1 MRNNQQEFEEK
12 KKELF
17 EEFLQNEPDE
27 SDAERDQALE
37 NLVVELVRVQYGIT
51 DTSEERINQI
61 RTFVKSKMAEMECN
75 DPRLA
80 HAVNGLNKIGRS
92 KYGEAIKYIQELE
105 ISRKEEVSKTQ
116 RERASAPRKIDQL
129 NELIKSFLKFKP
141 DLTIKELLE
150 RINGQI
156 GYGVITEITE
166 DEIVYY
172 QTNKSGEMPTVIN
185 VSALRSRLSRSK
197 KQHEIIFRSAR

>member
-61 RTFVKSKMAEMECN
+61 RTFIKSKMAEMESN

-185 VSALRSRLSRSK
+185 VSALRSRLSPSK
-197 KQHEIIFRSAR
+197 KTT

>member
-197 KQHEIIFRSAR
+197 KTT

>member
-61 RTFVKSKMAEMECN
+61 RTFIKSKMAEMESN

-150 RINGQI
+150 RINGLI

-172 QTNKSGEMPTVIN
+172 QTNKSGEMPTVMN

-197 KQHEIIFRSAR
+197 KTT